1 LWLWKCRKESK
12 ILKEAENNKT
22 RKGDI
27 MTPKPLLQC
36 TRHLCPV
43 RVHWHIKDN
52 YKDYWRVKIAIINFN
67 YRMNYTQWGLVVQH
81 PNLNNVTQVYSFEYM
96 PLLPYQAISKS
107 FKFRTMCLNWM
118 QKELHA
124 SRCQH
129 IYSESWLTFNIECSI
144 FQIFDTE
151 FEIWIVWS

>member
-1 LWLWKCRKESK
+1 
-12 ILKEAENNKT
+12 
-22 RKGDI
+22 

-107 FKFRTMCLNWM
+107 FKFRTICLNCM

-129 IYSESWLTFNIECSI
+129 ICSES
-144 FQIFDTE
+144 
-151 FEIWIVWS
+151 